1 MASSRRRRQQDDGWW
16 WLATWQWR
24 PPKPLALPCR
34 VQHRE
39 LVELALAAVKG
50 VIGGNDGRWLTVMM
64 AGYFFGDRGGRKK
77 RNEAAA

>member
-1 MASSRRRRQQDDGWW
+1 M
-16 WLATWQWR
+16 
-24 PPKPLALPCR
+24 
-34 VQHRE
+34 
-39 LVELALAAVKG
+39 ELALAAVKG